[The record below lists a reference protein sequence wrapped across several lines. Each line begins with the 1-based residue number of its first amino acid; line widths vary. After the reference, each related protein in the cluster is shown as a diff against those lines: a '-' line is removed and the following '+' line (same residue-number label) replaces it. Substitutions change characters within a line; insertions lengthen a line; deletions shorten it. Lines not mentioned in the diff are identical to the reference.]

1 MQDQFRRSTISF
13 DALGKTLPK
22 PTSFGVYLG
31 ILHDPPTEEEERLL
45 NQYDLLVVD
54 PSQAGVLDA
63 LAESEVEFSAHIV
76 GRLDLFQMLNCE
88 SLGSEN
94 KMLRSLERVLVAVDG
109 LFQHPGAQ
117 RAFTGL
123 LLAGWHSHLPTTM
136 LNALSKCLSG
146 LGFDVYLEI
155 VPPHFLE
162 GPSLPDLACFA
173 GVIIKNGTILPN
185 GEVRDY
191 FQMEKMRSATK
202 AFVSQSCLRSFTVMI
217 WDTIDERVEVSHAV
231 VKRSFSWSGYH
242 GAITWIG
249 SEASVTHPESN
260 VPVLEPLAAFHWL
273 KDQKVM
279 KLHDVYRKSRQVG
292 ITPFSY
298 VLQFADRTSSRHIIL
313 DTQQNLRIWKQ
324 YYRACVT
331 C

>member
-13 DALGKTLPK
+13 DALGKSIPK

-31 ILHDPPTEEEERLL
+31 LLHNPTTEEEERLL

-63 LAESEVEFSAHIV
+63 LADTQLEISPHIV
-76 GRLDLFQMLNCE
+76 GRLDLFQMLNSA
-88 SLGSEN
+88 SLGTES
-94 KMLRSLERVLVAVDG
+94 KMTRSLERVLVAVDG

-136 LNALSKCLSG
+136 VNVLARCLTE
-146 LGFDVYLEI
+146 LGFGVYLEI

-202 AFVSQSCLRSFTVMI
+202 AFVAQSCLRSFTVMI

-231 VKRSFSWSGYH
+231 VKRSFGWSGYH

-249 SEASVTHPESN
+249 SEASITHAEAN

-273 KDQKVM
+273 KEQKVM
-279 KLHDVYRKSRQVG
+279 HFHEVYRKNRQVSIDSLLCENNPANG
-292 ITPFSY
+292 ISY
-298 VLQFADRTSSRHIIL
+298 LRMFR
-313 DTQQNLRIWKQ
+313 DT
-324 YYRACVT
+324 
-331 C
+331 

>member
-1 MQDQFRRSTISF
+1 
-13 DALGKTLPK
+13 
-22 PTSFGVYLG
+22 
-31 ILHDPPTEEEERLL
+31 
-45 NQYDLLVVD
+45 
-54 PSQAGVLDA
+54 VLDA
-63 LAESEVEFSAHIV
+63 LAETELEFSPHVV
-76 GRLDLFQMLNCE
+76 GRLDLFQMLNSE
-88 SLGSEN
+88 SLRSES
-94 KMLRSLERVLVAVDG
+94 KILRSLERVLVAVDG

-136 LNALSKCLSG
+136 LNALAKGLSE

-162 GPSLPDLACFA
+162 GSSLPDLRNFA

-191 FQMEKMRSATK
+191 FQMEKMRTATK

-217 WDTIDERVEVSHAV
+217 WDTVDERVEVSHAV

-242 GAITWIG
+242 GALTWIG
-249 SEASVTHPESN
+249 SEASITHPESN

-279 KLHDVYRKSRQVG
+279 KFHDIYRKSRQVR
-292 ITPFSY
+292 I
-298 VLQFADRTSSRHIIL
+298 VLFFLEICFADLPSSPQTTL
-313 DTQQNLRIWKQ
+313 STQKSLKL
-324 YYRACVT
+324 
-331 C
+331 

>member
-1 MQDQFRRSTISF
+1 M
-13 DALGKTLPK
+13 
-22 PTSFGVYLG
+22 
-31 ILHDPPTEEEERLL
+31 
-45 NQYDLLVVD
+45 
-54 PSQAGVLDA
+54 LDA
-63 LAESEVEFSAHIV
+63 LAESELEFSQHIV
-76 GRLDLFQMLNCE
+76 GRLDLFQMLNFE

-136 LNALSKCLSG
+136 LNALVRCLSE

-162 GPSLPDLACFA
+162 GPSLPDLAGFA

-202 AFVSQSCLRSFTVMI
+202 AFVAQSCLRSFTVMI

-231 VKRSFSWSGYH
+231 VKRSFGWSGYH

-249 SEASVTHPESN
+249 SEASITHAESN

-279 KLHDVYRKSRQVG
+279 HFHEVYRKSREVRA
-292 ITPFSY
+292 ITSFRKIK
-298 VLQFADRTSSRHIIL
+298 LANGSSSPPMFRG
-313 DTQQNLRIWKQ
+313 TRKSSSP
-324 YYRACVT
+324 
-331 C
+331 

>member
-1 MQDQFRRSTISF
+1 LQDQFRRSTIAF
-13 DALGKTLPK
+13 DALGKSLPK

-31 ILHDPPTEEEERLL
+31 ILHNPPTDEEDRLL

-63 LAESEVEFSAHIV
+63 LAQTELEFSPHVV
-76 GRLDLFQMLNCE
+76 GRLDLFQMLNSE

-136 LNALSKCLSG
+136 LNALAKCLSE

-162 GPSLPDLACFA
+162 GPSLPDLANFA

-202 AFVSQSCLRSFTVMI
+202 AFVAQSCLRSFTVMI

-231 VKRSFSWSGYH
+231 VKRSFNWSGYH

-249 SEASVTHPESN
+249 SEASITHAESN

-279 KLHDVYRKSRQVG
+279 KFHEVYRKNRQVR
-292 ITPFSY
+292 IVLFFHEIYSADLTSFPHTIRCTPK
-298 VLQFADRTSSRHIIL
+298 
-313 DTQQNLRIWKQ
+313 NLKI
-324 YYRACVT
+324 
-331 C
+331 

>member
-1 MQDQFRRSTISF
+1 MQDQFKRSTISF
-13 DALGKTLPK
+13 DALGKSIPK

-31 ILHDPPTEEEERLL
+31 LLHNPPTEEEERLL

-63 LAESEVEFSAHIV
+63 LTESDLEFSQHIV
-76 GRLDLFQMLNCE
+76 GRLDLFQMLNSE

-136 LNALSKCLSG
+136 LNALARCLSE

-162 GPSLPDLACFA
+162 GPSLPDLAGFA

-202 AFVSQSCLRSFTVMI
+202 AFVAQSCLRSFTVMI

-231 VKRSFSWSGYH
+231 VKRSFGWSGYH

-249 SEASVTHPESN
+249 SEASITHAESN

-279 KLHDVYRKSRQVG
+279 HFHEVYRKSRQVRV
-292 ITPFSY
+292 ITSFRKIK
-298 VLQFADRTSSRHIIL
+298 LANGSSSPPMFRG
-313 DTQQNLRIWKQ
+313 TRKSSNL
-324 YYRACVT
+324 
-331 C
+331 